1 MILIRDRRRQKLGKE
16 RGRAG
21 NGKVRIKYK
30 KKVGK
35 KGLKIWKGCNTIKRR
50 RMGGQ
55 DGNTIKHILKLREMR
70 KYIFFKGIGAS
81 ANWLNYEYFNK
92 PGLDEPPPLPPICAE
107 LRM

>member
-1 MILIRDRRRQKLGKE
+1 MVRSGSE
-16 RGRAG
+16 V
-21 NGKVRIKYK
+21 VRIKYK

-35 KGLKIWKGCNTIKRR
+35 KGLKIRKGCNTIKRR

-92 PGLDEPPPLPPICAE
+92 PGLDEPPPLLPICAE